1 MENDAFAAGD
11 QRPLR
16 SILQG
21 RPSAD
26 AEPEAGERAE
36 PSTTRV
42 DEVELPVAVQ
52 DRDQPDGVPL
62 QRILT
67 AAKAA
72 STSVTGLA
80 VRGGTLLVLHDR
92 VPTAK
97 EQRRLRTLL
106 GDPEKLDQ
114 LREPPPAVG
123 AEAGDLE
130 RVLLDE
136 ATPDAEWI
144 RAFRRYAVERII
156 PAREDG

>member
-1 MENDAFAAGD
+1 MESDAFAARD

-21 RPSAD
+21 GPSA
-26 AEPEAGERAE
+26 EASAAAIERAE
-36 PSTTRV
+36 PFTRRV

-52 DRDQPDGVPL
+52 DRDHPDGVAL
-62 QRILT
+62 QRILA
-67 AAKAA
+67 AAKDA
-72 STSVTGLA
+72 STSVAGLA

-97 EQRRLRTLL
+97 EQRRLRALL
-106 GDPEKLDQ
+106 DDPQKLGQ
-114 LREPPPAVG
+114 LREPPPAAG

-130 RVLLDE
+130 RILLDE